1 MTKKLAAHPACTSPV
16 SVAAL
21 VSILIRAPFFGCADG
36 GSQTCFSFVLE
47 TEREKGEKKKRG
59 KWQVVSFHLC
69 KSFFDLCSPVS
80 QGSNVDAQVVISWG
94 RSDREGMPVT
104 DKEQSVWETAIFL
117 ITIWVYICIHYHS
130 KFDTSGHLTNRY
142 IPLLYLNP
150 GGLVMYSARTFPV
163 YIVACRCTKN
173 RWF

>member
-47 TEREKGEKKKRG
+47 TERENGEKNQKKKKKEENG
-59 KWQVVSFHLC
+59 QVVSCHLC

-104 DKEQSVWETAIFL
+104 DKEQSV
-117 ITIWVYICIHYHS
+117 
-130 KFDTSGHLTNRY
+130 
-142 IPLLYLNP
+142 
-150 GGLVMYSARTFPV
+150 
-163 YIVACRCTKN
+163 
-173 RWF
+173 